1 MINLAELGRVFIVYG
16 KTDMRRGI
24 DSLAYI
30 VKKSFNLAPFS
41 GCVFLFCGSRRNRF
55 KALYWDGQGFW
66 LLYKRFENGKL
77 AWPNN
82 EDEVRELSDEQVMRL
97 MQGFTIDPKI
107 NTARARELYWFH
119 ELFWYSHDYE
129 SRRDNNHDRKRNLSF
144 NRNA

>member
-1 MINLAELGRVFIVYG
+1 MINLAELGRVFIVCG

-30 VKKSFNLAPFS
+30 VKKSFHLDPFS
-41 GCVFLFCGSRRNRF
+41 GCVFLFCGSRKDRF
-55 KALYWDGQGFW
+55 KVLYCDGQGFW
-66 LLYKRFENGKL
+66 LLYKRFDNGKL

-107 NTARARELYWFH
+107 HIARARELY
-119 ELFWYSHDYE
+119 
-129 SRRDNNHDRKRNLSF
+129 
-144 NRNA
+144 

>member
-1 MINLAELGRVFIVYG
+1 MMINLAELGRVFIVCG

-30 VKKSFNLAPFS
+30 VKKNFDLDPFS
-41 GCVFLFCGSRRNRF
+41 GCIFLFCGGRKDRF

-66 LLYKRFENGKL
+66 LFYKRFENGKL

-97 MQGFTIDPKI
+97 MQGFTIDPQI
-107 NTARARELYWFH
+107 NIARAREFY
-119 ELFWYSHDYE
+119 
-129 SRRDNNHDRKRNLSF
+129 
-144 NRNA
+144 